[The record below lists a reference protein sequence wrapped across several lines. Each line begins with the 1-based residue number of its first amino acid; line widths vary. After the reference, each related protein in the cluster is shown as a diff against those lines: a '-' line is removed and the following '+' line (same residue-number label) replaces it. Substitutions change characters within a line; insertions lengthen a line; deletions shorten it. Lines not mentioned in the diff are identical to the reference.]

1 MYCMQLVEQTGIVLV
16 PGSGFGQYPGSNH
29 FRITIL
35 PPEDKIHDVIQLLSV
50 FHNNFLAKY
59 K

>member
-1 MYCMQLVEQTGIVLV
+1 MQLVEQTGIVLV

-50 FHNNFLAKY
+50 FHNNFLVKY